1 MQNKGDNSMKYNNET
16 SEKIMK
22 VSLKLFSEQGYYP
35 TTTKQIAEEAG
46 VNELT
51 IFRHFG
57 SKSNLFQVTTE
68 HYVIDSRVDYIL
80 NDIEDL
86 SFEEGMLLIANRIYK
101 LFIQNTKLYKVQM
114 KLSDNEQGF
123 VKLKL
128 SRKII
133 SILIEYFNELK
144 ERKVIEGEPEI
155 MAITLVNSL
164 LGAFTVEILGD
175 NTVSNLKWEDIVK
188 EHTRQFVSIY
198 KL

>member
-1 MQNKGDNSMKYNNET
+1 MKYNNET

-22 VSLKLFSEQGYYP
+22 VALKLFSEQGYYP

-80 NDIEDL
+80 KNIEEL
-86 SFEEGMLLIANRIYK
+86 NFEESMLLIANRIYK

-114 KLSDNEQGF
+114 KLSDNEKDF

-133 SILIEYFNELK
+133 SVLIGYFSELK
-144 ERKVIEGEPEI
+144 EKGTISGEPEI
-155 MAITLVNSL
+155 MAVTFVNSL

-175 NTVSNLKWEDIVK
+175 NTVSNIKWEELVK
-188 EHTRQFVSIY
+188 EHTKQFVSLY